1 MSDARSVPLTDPV
14 ALRAFAHPLRMS
26 LVALLRR
33 EGPLTA
39 TRAAE
44 RLGESVPNCS
54 FHLRQLAKYGLVE
67 RVEGA
72 DARERPWRATA
83 LFTSWGTDSD
93 DPDVRAAVDH
103 LDAVVTRRFYD
114 RAIEWL
120 RTRDQEPP
128 AWRRVTGPGDTVLH
142 VTLDEFVELERRFA
156 ELIEPYLVRQRD
168 PSARPDGARTVDILQ
183 FVLTLDQP
191 ETPTP

>member
-1 MSDARSVPLTDPV
+1 
-14 ALRAFAHPLRMS
+14 MS